1 MSTSSDY
8 SVMVFSKDL
17 PQSSLILD
25 SPVTLSQ
32 HLFKNAPRT
41 LFDEMEC
48 RKTDLQEPSIHH
60 DQANDPMSK
69 QNNDRIEQFK
79 VESEFSWKS
88 LVRRLREENASLL
101 NTVKLTREDLRQAK
115 YEKAELEKT
124 LRLRKQESDKM
135 INDLQQQLEEEKK
148 LREQASARAIVS
160 RDIDA
165 AHEHLQQLQLEV
177 DALEKRKE
185 NLMATTKDQQQQA
198 SNLDKDTRHESLDH
212 PQSLLDEMEQLKTLL
227 DESEQRYE
235 DERKRRLELM
245 FQKRYLLLVNRGYE
259 DCESARAEDTPMA
272 DTRHHSSII
281 LSPTSKWR
289 ACVTLII
296 AIQRLRKSLH
306 TT

>member
-1 MSTSSDY
+1 
-8 SVMVFSKDL
+8 MVFSKDL

-48 RKTDLQEPSIHH
+48 RKADLQEPSIPH
-60 DQANDPMSK
+60 DHTHGPLDK
-69 QNNDRIEQFK
+69 HNNDRVEQFK

-101 NTVKLTREDLRQAK
+101 NTVKLTREDLRQVK
-115 YEKAELEKT
+115 YEKTELERT
-124 LRLRKQESDKM
+124 LRSGKQTSDKV
-135 INDLQQQLEEEKK
+135 ISDLQQQLDDEKR
-148 LREQASARAIVS
+148 LREQASKRAIES
-160 RDIDA
+160 EELDA
-165 AHEHLQQLQLEV
+165 AQEHLQQLHLEV

-185 NLMATTKDQQQQA
+185 QLLSTANDQRQQQ
-198 SNLDKDTRHESLDH
+198 SDLDNDTRHQPYEN
-212 PQSLLDEMEQLKTLL
+212 PQSELLDEIEQLRTLL
-227 DESEQRYE
+227 DESERKYQ

-259 DCESARAEDTPMA
+259 ECESTRAADAPMA
-272 DTRHHSSII
+272 DIQHHSSTT

-296 AIQRLRKSLH
+296 AIHRLRKSFH

>member
-48 RKTDLQEPSIHH
+48 RKADLQEPSIQRDHTT
-60 DQANDPMSK
+60 DPMSK
-69 QNNDRIEQFK
+69 HNNDRVEQFK

-115 YEKAELEKT
+115 YEKVELERT
-124 LRLRKQESDKM
+124 LRLRKQTSDKM
-135 INDLQQQLEEEKK
+135 INDLQHQLEDEKK
-148 LREQASARAIVS
+148 WRDQVSARAL
-160 RDIDA
+160 DIET
-165 AHEHLQQLQLEV
+165 AHEQLEQLHLEV
-177 DALEKRKE
+177 DTLKKQKE
-185 NLMATTKDQQQQA
+185 QLASTANDQQQQT
-198 SNLDKDTRHESLDH
+198 SDLYNDTRHSSFEH
-212 PQSLLDEMEQLKTLL
+212 PQSLLDEIEQLKTLL
-227 DESEQRYE
+227 DESERKYQ

-245 FQKRYLLLVNRGYE
+245 FQKRYLLLVNRGFE
-259 DCESARAEDTPMA
+259 DCESTRTVDTPIT
-272 DTRHHSSII
+272 DIRHHSSTI

-296 AIQRLRKSLH
+296 AVHRLRKSLH
-306 TT
+306 TN